1 MRATGTLNSASNARK
16 AQLGSNAIAAPP
28 GGPAP
33 AHAREPRLKLVEN
46 PSLDPAEA
54 AGLAAALDEIPYPAF
69 VIRAEGGGAFHV
81 TRIPSPGGA
90 SSHHLAV
97 EIPGVSDPAPR
108 VAAAAA
114 RWMFT
119 PRQSEVMALLAL
131 GQANKVIAR
140 ALGCAPSTV
149 EIHVTALLLKSGCEN
164 RCELVSRFWSEPVSL
179 GDPLVESADRRPGV
193 PSATMGLDPGFG
205 WPATLHDRG
214 PASAGIGGVA

>member
-1 MRATGTLNSASNARK
+1 MRATATLSSTSNARR
-16 AQLGSNAIAAPP
+16 AQP
-28 GGPAP
+28 
-33 AHAREPRLKLVEN
+33 ELKLVEN
-46 PSLDPAEA
+46 PSLNAAEA

-69 VIRAEGGGAFHV
+69 VIRAAGRGAFQV

-97 EIPGVSDPAPR
+97 EIPGASDPAPR

-131 GQANKVIAR
+131 GQANKVIAH

-164 RCELVSRFWSEPVSL
+164 RCELVSRFWSEPVNP
-179 GDPLVESADRRPGV
+179 GDPLVESDDRRRGLV
-193 PSATMGLDPGFG
+193 GKTMGRGPRLG
-205 WPATLHDRG
+205 WPASLHDRG
-214 PASAGIGGVA
+214 PASAGIGGAA

>member
-1 MRATGTLNSASNARK
+1 
-16 AQLGSNAIAAPP
+16 
-28 GGPAP
+28 
-33 AHAREPRLKLVEN
+33 LKLVEN

-54 AGLAAALDEIPYPAF
+54 AGLAAAIDEIPYPAF
-69 VIRAEGGGAFHV
+69 VIWADGSVAFANSRGRAAVERAPEVVASRLLASLGGRDGAFHV

-90 SSHHLAV
+90 SSHYLAV
-97 EIPGVSDPAPR
+97 EIPGVCDPAPR

-114 RWMFT
+114 RWTFT

-131 GQANKVIAR
+131 GQANKVIAH

-164 RCELVSRFWSEPVSL
+164 RCELVSKFWSEPVGP
-179 GDPLVESADRRPGV
+179 GDPLVESADRRRGV
-193 PSATMGLDPGFG
+193 VDARMGRDPGLG

-214 PASAGIGGVA
+214 PASAGIGGAP

>member
-1 MRATGTLNSASNARK
+1 MRATATLSSTSNARR
-16 AQLGSNAIAAPP
+16 AQP
-28 GGPAP
+28 
-33 AHAREPRLKLVEN
+33 ELKLVEN
-46 PSLDPAEA
+46 PSLNAAEA

-69 VIRAEGGGAFHV
+69 VIRAAGRGAFQV

-97 EIPGVSDPAPR
+97 EIPGASDPAPR

-131 GQANKVIAR
+131 GQANKVIAH

-164 RCELVSRFWSEPVSL
+164 RCELVSRFWSEPVGPRAS
-179 GDPLVESADRRPGV
+179 LVESADRRRGV
-193 PSATMGLDPGFG
+193 VSATMGRDPGLG
-205 WPATLHDRG
+205 WPATLQDRG
-214 PASAGIGGVA
+214 PVSAALGGAA